1 MSVLRELDE
10 LLRSDDD
17 EYERLDLF
25 LEADELIG
33 QLQPADVPALLA
45 LWQARS
51 LCWQQRLTQ
60 ASGSIDGAVLR
71 ALLAGLLQ
79 IKEATHGVFELMA
92 RLPPVADTSPLSG
105 SARLCRASLACAPGA
120 AAANPDQ
127 LLELRAVGPAAE
139 AAGVGCLEGY
149 GAVAAMARRGARMKI
164 PAHTHD
170 SRRNRPC
177 RWPRRCCG
185 RSHTP
190 C

>member
-25 LEADELIG
+25 QEADALIG
-33 QLQPADVPALLA
+33 QLQSADVPALLA

-79 IKEATHGVFELMA
+79 IKETTHGVFELMA
-92 RLPPVADTSPLSG
+92 RLPPVADTSPLSEALLDYAEQAWHAHK
-105 SARLCRASLACAPGA
+105 ARQRQIQISCWSCGLSGR
-120 AAANPDQ
+120 
-127 LLELRAVGPAAE
+127 LLKRLGLSSWKD
-139 AAGVGCLEGY
+139 AGL
-149 GAVAAMARRGARMKI
+149 
-164 PAHTHD
+164 
-170 SRRNRPC
+170 
-177 RWPRRCCG
+177 
-185 RSHTP
+185 
-190 C
+190 